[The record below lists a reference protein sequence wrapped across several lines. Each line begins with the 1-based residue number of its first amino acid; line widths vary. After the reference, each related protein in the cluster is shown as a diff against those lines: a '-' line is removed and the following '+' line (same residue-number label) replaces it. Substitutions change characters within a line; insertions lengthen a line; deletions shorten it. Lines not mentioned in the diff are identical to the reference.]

1 MHPVC
6 RLRAHTHQSQSHK
19 TPFELG
25 PPHAESPIYSHNQR
39 RYFGKRLSRS
49 YPRRLTT
56 PCSIG
61 RYSFRIC
68 HVPHSSQ
75 KCAQIAPQIVS
86 QNPLTSLDCSLR
98 SGLCCLVA
106 PRFPP
111 ISGPKKCKK
120 KIKIKIKKIG
130 HWEINFV
137 KLAWGRTTILLI
149 SCSRLAFPE
158 RSVKLTGI
166 TFFRLRV
173 KAHGS

>member
-1 MHPVC
+1 MNEENIVKKNRKP
-6 RLRAHTHQSQSHK
+6 R
-19 TPFELG
+19 
-25 PPHAESPIYSHNQR
+25 
-39 RYFGKRLSRS
+39 GKW
-49 YPRRLTT
+49 
-56 PCSIG
+56 
-61 RYSFRIC
+61 RYSKVWLCRMRRMG
-68 HVPHSSQ
+68 
-75 KCAQIAPQIVS
+75 
-86 QNPLTSLDCSLR
+86 SLPEEIEER
-98 SGLCCLVA
+98 T
-106 PRFPP
+106 
-111 ISGPKKCKK
+111 KKKIRKK